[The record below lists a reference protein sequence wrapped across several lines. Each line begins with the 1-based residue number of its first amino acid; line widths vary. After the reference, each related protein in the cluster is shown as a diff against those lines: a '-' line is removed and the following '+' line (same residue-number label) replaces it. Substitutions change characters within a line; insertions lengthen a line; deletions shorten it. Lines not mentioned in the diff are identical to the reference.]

1 MAILKSELYAVI
13 SKKESEIR
21 TEYLEKERQIK
32 TDAINAFYENEE
44 LDETLEL
51 FVKQLQ
57 EIKKTASLLE
67 PKIQSYYTPIHT
79 IDNLDWFDDVDAL
92 KQNLGRNVWRNGKI
106 KIFTPEVKELDYNND
121 KEWISRLAEFQRLTA
136 TIKANSPAK
145 GYKLLK
151 ELGFDVSHID
161 ASSKPKSS
169 APMVL
174 DFDTTKLGVQ
184 NDKTNHHKRS
194 KQFTSQKKQRIE

>member
-32 TDAINAFYENEE
+32 MDAINAFYENEE

-79 IDNLDWFDDVDAL
+79 IDNLDWFDDVDAVQSKL
-92 KQNLGRNVWRNGKI
+92 TEAKEYSNYLSEPHD
-106 KIFTPEVKELDYNND
+106 IFNPIYWNYAEYRDIPYYRAFRLWKKDYEKEQENEN
-121 KEWISRLAEFQRLTA
+121 
-136 TIKANSPAK
+136 
-145 GYKLLK
+145 
-151 ELGFDVSHID
+151 
-161 ASSKPKSS
+161 
-169 APMVL
+169 M
-174 DFDTTKLGVQ
+174 
-184 NDKTNHHKRS
+184 
-194 KQFTSQKKQRIE
+194 

>member
-67 PKIQSYYTPIHT
+67 PKIQSYYTPVHT

-121 KEWISRLAEFQRLTA
+121 K
-136 TIKANSPAK
+136 
-145 GYKLLK
+145 
-151 ELGFDVSHID
+151 
-161 ASSKPKSS
+161 
-169 APMVL
+169 
-174 DFDTTKLGVQ
+174 
-184 NDKTNHHKRS
+184 
-194 KQFTSQKKQRIE
+194 

>member
-67 PKIQSYYTPIHT
+67 PKIQSYYTPVHT

-121 KEWISRLAEFQRLTA
+121 KEWISRLA
-136 TIKANSPAK
+136 
-145 GYKLLK
+145 
-151 ELGFDVSHID
+151 
-161 ASSKPKSS
+161 
-169 APMVL
+169 
-174 DFDTTKLGVQ
+174 
-184 NDKTNHHKRS
+184 
-194 KQFTSQKKQRIE
+194 